1 MKKTGKKIKI
11 AISVVLI
18 LLVAFASRHF
28 LPTKTDV
35 TFSPK
40 GEDTE
45 RLESNQLERTRS
57 LTPAHVAA
65 EQQGMETFLA
75 TFKNPIKL
83 YGRVVD
89 QFGDPVPEAYVDL
102 NPVTSPTDEGSDNH
116 PILMTDA
123 NGEFSVDGL
132 RGFSLGVRARKDGYL
147 QYPPLGGKSSS
158 ENLGYS
164 GRNNTGHAYESR
176 NSPLTLELLKVVA
189 GEPTIHVKKK
199 RWDLSLDGTPRIIAL
214 DTEEG
219 HGDHRIEF
227 RLWSDTHIRELPG
240 NNSYTAFDWS
250 FEVRVPGGGLVW
262 DESDAKFEAPE
273 TGYKE
278 KVRYEYSDTMPR
290 EKWKRARAGRYFVRF
305 GDGSYGR
312 IQFTIDAGS
321 DRRSLHMQS
330 WLSLKPGS
338 RNLATENMIIK
349 VIESEAPEGGSTDE

>member
-1 MKKTGKKIKI
+1 MTTKLKLITVVVTLI
-11 AISVVLI
+11 VVLI
-18 LLVAFASRHF
+18 AFMNHF
-28 LPTKTDV
+28 WIHSSKEKATSQDNEISTVKKTRDV
-35 TFSPK
+35 PLSHAVQKTSIDSVIRSAFQSPIDIYGVVIDQDGK
-40 GEDTE
+40 AVPGAIVD
-45 RLESNQLERTRS
+45 
-57 LTPAHVAA
+57 LTPNDTPW
-65 EQQGMETFLA
+65 ETSQSKIEL
-75 TFKNPIKL
+75 T
-83 YGRVVD
+83 
-89 QFGDPVPEAYVDL
+89 
-102 NPVTSPTDEGSDNH
+102 TDTAGK
-116 PILMTDA
+116 
-123 NGEFSVDGL
+123 FSARELKGA
-132 RGFSLGVRARKDGYL
+132 SMGVRAWKEGYL
-147 QYPPLGGKSSS
+147 RYPPLGNTSSS
-158 ENLGYS
+158 VVLGYS
-164 GRNNTGHAYESR
+164 DGKSDSGHRYTNP
-176 NSPLTLELLKVVA
+176 NSPLILKLHKIGKLEQL
-189 GEPTIHVKKK
+189 IHIEKK

-227 RLWSDTHIRELPG
+227 GLWSDTRIRELPG

-278 KVRYEYSDTMPR
+278 KVRYEYTDTMPR

-321 DRRSLHMQS
+321 DRRSLYMQS

-349 VIESEAPEGGSTDE
+349 VIESEAPEGDSTDE